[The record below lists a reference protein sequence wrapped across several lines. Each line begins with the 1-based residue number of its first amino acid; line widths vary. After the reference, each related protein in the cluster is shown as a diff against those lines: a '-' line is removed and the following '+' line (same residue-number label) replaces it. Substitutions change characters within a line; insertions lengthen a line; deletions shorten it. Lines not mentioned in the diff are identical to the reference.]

1 MRTTKTVSVWPVG
14 IGKFKVLALLVENP
28 NAISTDYDGKTYTP
42 IQIAKIRG
50 HQEIVKIA
58 LWQIWISKF
67 FLQIHSRLLEAIQI
81 YDKRIA
87 FEKASIKLQLVIFQ
101 FYLELSNYLM
111 SKRYQKIIQKISN
124 IYRKCH

>member
-87 FEKASIKLQLVIFQ
+87 FEKASIKLQLVVFQ

>member
-14 IGKFKVLALLVENP
+14 IGKFKVLALLVENS

-87 FEKASIKLQLVIFQ
+87 FEKASIKLQLVVFQ

-124 IYRKCH
+124 IYRK

>member
-14 IGKFKVLALLVENP
+14 IGKFKVLALLVENS

-87 FEKASIKLQLVIFQ
+87 FEKASIKLQLVVFQ